1 MTNRIG
7 IVQTRGIGDIM
18 LAIPIADHFE
28 QLGYE
33 VVWPIDE
40 RFISIFEP
48 VKPSIKFLPV
58 TEGDGYFFHDPVRLI
73 REHKCERTVILY
85 AYLGGMNINDPRLS
99 GSLKFDE
106 YKYAIAGVPFTN
118 KWSLKYERNMAREEA
133 LYDSL
138 NITGDYLCFH
148 AQSSEMTVPL
158 NLPERLTDGLRVINV
173 EKLSETE
180 SPFDWLL
187 TLERAK
193 KLIMVDSCLAT
204 LAEQMNLTNEK
215 CVIVKNNV
223 AFTQVYKN
231 GWRFMFHDQFA

>member
-1 MTNRIG
+1 M
-7 IVQTRGIGDIM
+7 
-18 LAIPIADHFE
+18 
-28 QLGYE
+28 
-33 VVWPIDE
+33 WPIDE
-40 RFISIFEP
+40 KFIRIFEP

-58 TEGDGYFFHDPVRLI
+58 KQGNGYFFHDPVRLI
-73 REHKCERTVILY
+73 QEYECERTVILY
-85 AYLGGMNINDPRLS
+85 AYLSNMNINDPRLS

-118 KWSLKYERNMAREEA
+118 KWKLKYERNIAREEA

-138 NITGDYLCFH
+138 DITGDYLCFH
-148 AQSSEMTVPL
+148 AQSSEMSVPL
-158 NLPERLTDGLRVINV
+158 NLPERMTDGLRVINV

-193 KLIMVDSCLAT
+193 KLVMVDSCLAT
-204 LAEQMNLTNEK
+204 LAEQMNLTNDK

-231 GWRFMFHDQFA
+231 GWRFMFHDQFTQS